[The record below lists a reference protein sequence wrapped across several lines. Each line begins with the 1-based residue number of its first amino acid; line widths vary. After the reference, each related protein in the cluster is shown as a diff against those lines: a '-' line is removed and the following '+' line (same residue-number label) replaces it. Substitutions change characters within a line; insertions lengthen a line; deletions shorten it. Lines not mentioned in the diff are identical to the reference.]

1 MIPNEKPLGKNVSK
15 DANVIVNII
24 VNPVDPVRDTVKGV
38 TGRAP
43 YPTPSKIMLSA
54 PRPVKARDNRIKAV
68 KGHEEEV
75 GEAETKMN
83 GLYLTMN
90 NSWPPR
96 QSK

>member
-1 MIPNEKPLGKNVSK
+1 MIPNGKPHGKNVSK
-15 DANVIVNII
+15 GANVIVNTIG
-24 VNPVDPVRDTVKGV
+24 NHVDLVRDIVKGV

-43 YPTPSKIMLSA
+43 YPILSKNMLSA

-68 KGHEEEV
+68 KGHEV

-90 NSWPPR
+90 NNWLPR